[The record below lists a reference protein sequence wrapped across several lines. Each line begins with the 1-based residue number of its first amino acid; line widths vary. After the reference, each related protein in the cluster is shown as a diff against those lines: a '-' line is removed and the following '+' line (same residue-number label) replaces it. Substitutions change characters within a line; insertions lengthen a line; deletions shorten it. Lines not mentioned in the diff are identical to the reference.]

1 MCHSGMDKVLVKQL
15 NSIRRQISK
24 EDLKEGLKVA
34 VSPSIAPVLLGS
46 IEGVSETRMVDQV
59 DEQLPVVQIV
69 PMSLK
74 PHSVEADMYLSLVT
88 IVYLLDRKRLAE
100 AMTVTENVLLPLLSA
115 KPTTHHNNSSM
126 DALIAKAYFYFVRVY
141 EVNGRVGETR
151 SILMAAYTSACVHH
165 FSVRQ
170 AVLINLIL
178 RCFYIQGLVDQGQ
191 KFASKIEFPETR
203 SNAEFARYLFYMGI
217 IRAVQLQ
224 YSEAH
229 SFLSQAIRK
238 APSTVAT
245 GFRLA
250 ATKANIVVELLM
262 GEVPDRSVF
271 KGTELRPYFL
281 IAQSVRKGD
290 VSEFTK
296 VVAEYESVFIG
307 DRLISLIRRL
317 HQNVIKAGLRSITSS
332 YSRIL
337 LSDVAV
343 KLGLASVNEATDVAA
358 KAIVDGVI
366 EARINYDNNSLES
379 SWGADIYSTNE
390 PSKQLHKRIAFCLQL
405 YTDAIKAMQ
414 YPDVNEIEKELM
426 ETNEEILRAQKMDLE
441 EGLDDDDDMM
451 L

>member
-1 MCHSGMDKVLVKQL
+1 MKQL
-15 NSIRRQISK
+15 TVIRKQVSG
-24 EDLKEGLKVA
+24 EELKEAIKVA
-34 VSPSIAPVLLGS
+34 SSVNIAQNLLS
-46 IEGVSETRMVDQV
+46 QLNGVSDARMVDQQPNEIV
-59 DEQLPVVQIV
+59 PVVPISV
-69 PMSLK
+69 K
-74 PHSVEADMYLSLVT
+74 PQSMDADVFLSLV
-88 IVYLLDRKRLAE
+88 VVVFLVDRKKIAE
-100 AMTVTENVLLPLLSA
+100 AMKVLDSALLPLISKCQNTSL
-115 KPTTHHNNSSM
+115 
-126 DALIAKAYFYFVRVY
+126 DALVAKAYFYFVRVY
-141 EVNGRVGETR
+141 ELSGRIGDTR
-151 SILMAAYTSACVHH
+151 ATLMAAYTSACVHH
-165 FSVRQ
+165 SAAKQ

-191 KFASKIEFPETR
+191 KFSSKIEFPETR

-229 SFLSQAIRK
+229 SFLSQAVRK
-238 APSTVAT
+238 APSTVAG

-250 ATKANIVVELLM
+250 ATKANIIVELLM
-262 GEVPDRSVF
+262 GEIPDRSVF
-271 KGTELRPYFL
+271 KGEQLVPYLL
-281 IAQSVRKGD
+281 ITQSVRKGD
-290 VSEFTK
+290 VTEFTK
-296 VVAEYESVFIG
+296 VVAQYESLFIA

-332 YSRIL
+332 YSRIS
-337 LSDVAV
+337 LSDVAA

-366 EARINYDNNSLES
+366 DARINYGNHSLES

-390 PSKQLHKRIAFCLQL
+390 PAKQLHKRIAFCLQL

-441 EGLDDDDDMM
+441 DGLDEDDDDMM

>member
-1 MCHSGMDKVLVKQL
+1 MKQL
-15 NSIRRQISK
+15 TLIRKQVSG
-24 EDLKEGLKVA
+24 EELKEAIKVA
-34 VSPSIAPVLLGS
+34 SSSSIGQNLLNQL
-46 IEGVSETRMVDQV
+46 EGISDARMVDQQPTEV
-59 DEQLPVVQIV
+59 VPVVPI
-69 PMSLK
+69 SLK
-74 PHSVEADMYLSLVT
+74 PQSIEADLYISLVVVVFL
-88 IVYLLDRKRLAE
+88 IDRKKITE
-100 AMTVTENVLLPLLSA
+100 AMKVTDTVLLPLVF
-115 KPTTHHNNSSM
+115 KCQNNSL
-126 DALIAKAYFYFVRVY
+126 DALVAKVYFYFVRVY
-141 EVNGRVGETR
+141 ELSGRIGDTR
-151 SILMAAYTSACVHH
+151 SILMSAYTSACVHH
-165 FSVRQ
+165 SAGRQ

-191 KFASKIEFPETR
+191 KFSSKIEFPETR

-238 APSTVAT
+238 APSTVAG

-250 ATKANIVVELLM
+250 ATKANIIVELLM
-262 GEVPDRSVF
+262 GEIPDRSVF
-271 KGTELRPYFL
+271 KGEQLEPYFL

-290 VSEFTK
+290 VAEFTK
-296 VVAEYESVFIG
+296 VVAQYESLFIA

-337 LSDVAV
+337 LSDVAS

-366 EARINYDNNSLES
+366 DARINYGNNSLES

-390 PSKQLHKRIAFCLQL
+390 PAKQLHKRIAFCLQL

-441 EGLDDDDDMM
+441 DGLDEDDDDMM

>member
-1 MCHSGMDKVLVKQL
+1 MKQL
-15 NSIRRQISK
+15 ALIRKQISGD
-24 EDLKEGLKVA
+24 EVREGIKVA
-34 VSPSIAPVLLGS
+34 ASPHVLTPLLSLVDNVG
-46 IEGVSETRMVDQV
+46 ETRMVDNQPGS
-59 DEQLPVVQIV
+59 EAIPVVPI
-69 PMSLK
+69 SLK
-74 PHSVEADMYLSLVT
+74 PHSTEADLYLSLVVV
-88 IVYLLDRKRLAE
+88 VYLVDGKRISE
-100 AMTVTENVLLPLLSA
+100 AMVAMETVLLPLLS
-115 KPTTHHNNSSM
+115 KCQNNSL
-126 DALIAKAYFYFVRVY
+126 DALVAKAYFYYVRVY
-141 EVNGRVGETR
+141 ELNGRIGDTR
-151 SILMAAYTSACVHH
+151 GTLMAAYTSACVHH
-165 FSVRQ
+165 SSARQ
-170 AVLINLIL
+170 AVLINLVL

-191 KFASKIEFPETR
+191 KFASKVEFPETR
-203 SNAEFARYLFYMGI
+203 SNAEFARYLFYIGI

-238 APSTVAT
+238 APNTVAG

-250 ATKANIVVELLM
+250 ATKANIIVELLT
-262 GEVPDRSVF
+262 GEIPDRSVF
-271 KGTELRPYFL
+271 KSEQLVPYFL

-290 VSEFTK
+290 VTEFTR
-296 VVAEYESVFIG
+296 VISQYESVFIA

-337 LSDVAV
+337 LSDVAA

-366 EARINYDNNSLES
+366 DARINYDNMSLES

-405 YTDAIKAMQ
+405 YTDAVKAMQ

-426 ETNEEILRAQKMDLE
+426 ETNEEILRAQKIDMED
-441 EGLDDDDDMM
+441 GLDEDDDDMM